1 MCRPTMELAMPR
13 DLAIFGAYVPA
24 IVPLCVGGAA
34 LTWLLDRLL
43 AAVGLYR
50 LVWHPSLLRASLLVT
65 VCGAL
70 GLAVYR

>member
-1 MCRPTMELAMPR
+1 MPR

-24 IVPLCVGGAA
+24 IVPLCVGGATLA
-34 LTWLLDRLL
+34 WLLDRLL
-43 AAVGLYR
+43 AAIGLYR
-50 LVWHPSLLRASLLVT
+50 IVWHPSLLRASLLVI